1 MFELPGSTY
10 MRVFKIINAT
20 VLHNLQLVEFADV
33 EPQIKRN
40 IESPGPYIVTGF
52 LTAGRVGTLNPPMI
66 WRFNCT

>member
-33 EPQIKRN
+33 EPQIKVN
-40 IESPGPYIVTGF
+40 IESPGPAIHCKWIF
-52 LTAGRVGTLNPPMI
+52 D
-66 WRFNCT
+66 C